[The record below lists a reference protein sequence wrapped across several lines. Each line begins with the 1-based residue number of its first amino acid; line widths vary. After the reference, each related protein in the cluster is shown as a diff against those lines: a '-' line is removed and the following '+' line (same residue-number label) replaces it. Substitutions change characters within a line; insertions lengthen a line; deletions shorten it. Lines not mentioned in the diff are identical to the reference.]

1 VSGFTNIEY
10 IRRSVKRFDSIFF
23 IQVVQGKDNEFYNY
37 ILFSKFEVLDIELQ
51 WNILQASG
59 KVNDFEG
66 EDW

>member
-1 VSGFTNIEY
+1 MQAEG
-10 IRRSVKRFDSIFF
+10 RRIGSVNAIK
-23 IQVVQGKDNEFYNY
+23 GKDNEFYNY

-51 WNILQASG
+51 RNILQASG